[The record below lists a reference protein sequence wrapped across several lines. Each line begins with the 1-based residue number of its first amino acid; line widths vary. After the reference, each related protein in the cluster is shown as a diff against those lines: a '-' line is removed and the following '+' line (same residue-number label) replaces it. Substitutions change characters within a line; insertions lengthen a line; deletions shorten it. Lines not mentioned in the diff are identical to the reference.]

1 MKINREQPLHVLFFF
16 LLFLYLSSP
25 PSEMLHLFEL
35 DVSLPIEQQVSGDL
49 FQLRE
54 RDIGILGWLGVVD
67 QQNLYKA
74 LD

>member
-1 MKINREQPLHVLFFF
+1 MHYAF
-16 LLFLYLSSP
+16 LLVFLLSS
-25 PSEMLHLFEL
+25 LGRYTRLKL
-35 DVSLPIEQQVSGDL
+35 NCQRLPIEQQVSGDL

-54 RDIGILGWLGVVD
+54 RDIGILGRLGVVD

>member
-1 MKINREQPLHVLFFF
+1 
-16 LLFLYLSSP
+16 
-25 PSEMLHLFEL
+25 MLHLFEL
-35 DVSLPIEQQVSGDL
+35 DVSLPIEKQVSCDL

-54 RDIGILGWLGVVD
+54 RDIGILGRLGVVD